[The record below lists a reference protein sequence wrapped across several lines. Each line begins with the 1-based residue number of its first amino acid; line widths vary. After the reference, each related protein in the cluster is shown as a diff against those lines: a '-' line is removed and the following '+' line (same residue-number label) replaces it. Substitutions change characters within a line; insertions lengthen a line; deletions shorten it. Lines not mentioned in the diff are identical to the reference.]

1 MAPPVVP
8 GFLSFDWLA
17 AVPQKWG
24 FTVFV
29 VVCLTMPMEND
40 PQKNVDAPAD
50 DELSDEA
57 LGDVS
62 GAGVSSAPKK

>member
-1 MAPPVVP
+1 
-8 GFLSFDWLA
+8 
-17 AVPQKWG
+17 
-24 FTVFV
+24 
-29 VVCLTMPMEND
+29 MEND